1 MRQPKLIDY
10 ILLTTLSL
18 IWASAFFNIKIA
30 TYSFGPVTIAFLRV
44 FFGAIPVL
52 LLCYYK
58 NIKIEAFSKD
68 WHWFAMIGFINL
80 VAPFFLIA
88 YGVKSVQSNLA
99 AILMSTTPLSSTV
112 LGHFFTKNEKF
123 NLIKTFGILIGFSG
137 IVFLFSDNILIDE
150 NNFTSALLIL
160 LGSTCY
166 VVGGVLTLKISKK
179 KNENVT
185 GSILIW
191 AIIYVRAFGLGPFAG
206 LLSIFTADVG
216 TLGKLFSEATDNA
229 DKKQIEGI
237 TATGSNKSSIIRYGL
252 IPQIFP
258 IFISQSLYFFES
270 NTRSAVILGVVGAG
284 GIGLQ
289 LTERMKAQYW
299 DQTLFIIVLILI
311 MVAII
316 DSISRAIRKRIIYE

>member
-1 MRQPKLIDY
+1 MKQPKLLDY
-10 ILLTTLSL
+10 LLLILLAL

-30 TYSFGPVTIAFLRV
+30 TYSFGPITIAFLRV

-88 YGVKSVQSNLA
+88 YGIKSVQSNLA

-123 NLIKTFGILIGFSG
+123 NFIKTFGILIGFSG
-137 IVFLFSDNILIDE
+137 IVYLFSDNLLIDE
-150 NNFTSALLIL
+150 NNFSSALLIL

-166 VVGGVLTLKISKK
+166 VIGGVLTLKISRK

-191 AIIYVRAFGLGPFAG
+191 AIIILIPLVSFYEQPWDALPRLDSTISVVYLGLVSTGVAW
-206 LLSIFTADVG
+206 LLRFRILV
-216 TLGKLFSEATDNA
+216 KN
-229 DKKQIEGI
+229 
-237 TATGSNKSSIIRYGL
+237 GL
-252 IPQIFP
+252 IFQSQVSYLIP
-258 IFISQSLYFFES
+258 IFGTILSYIFLKELITTKIIISLI
-270 NTRSAVILGVVGAG
+270 AVIVG
-284 GIGLQ
+284 IFFVK
-289 LTERMKAQYW
+289 KA
-299 DQTLFIIVLILI
+299 
-311 MVAII
+311 
-316 DSISRAIRKRIIYE
+316 K

>member
-1 MRQPKLIDY
+1 MRQPKFLDY
-10 ILLTTLSL
+10 LLLVILAL

-112 LGHFFTKNEKF
+112 LGHFYTKNEKF
-123 NLIKTFGILIGFSG
+123 NFIKTLGILIGFSG
-137 IVFLFSDNILIDE
+137 IIYLFSDNLLISE
-150 NNFTSALLIL
+150 SNFFSALMIL

-166 VVGGVLTLKISKK
+166 VIGGVLTLKISKK
-179 KNENVT
+179 RNENVT

-191 AIIYVRAFGLGPFAG
+191 AIII
-206 LLSIFTADVG
+206 LLPLTF
-216 TLGKLFSEATDNA
+216 F
-229 DKKQIEGI
+229 IEEPWNNSPRLDSTI
-237 TATGSNKSSIIRYGL
+237 SVIYLGL
-252 IPQIFP
+252 ISTGVAWLLRFRILVNNGLIFQSQVSYLIP
-258 IFISQSLYFFES
+258 IFGTILSYIFLKELITTKVLVSLIAVCVGIYF
-270 NTRSAVILGVVGAG
+270 VK
-284 GIGLQ
+284 
-289 LTERMKAQYW
+289 KA
-299 DQTLFIIVLILI
+299 
-311 MVAII
+311 
-316 DSISRAIRKRIIYE
+316 K

>member
-10 ILLTTLSL
+10 FLLTILSL

-52 LLCYYK
+52 LLCYFK
-58 NIKIEAFSKD
+58 NIKVEAFSKD

-112 LGHFFTKNEKF
+112 LAHFYTKNEKF
-123 NLIKTFGILIGFSG
+123 NLVKTFGILIGFSG
-137 IVFLFSDNILIDE
+137 IVFLFSDNLLIDE
-150 NNFTSALLIL
+150 NNFASALLIL
-160 LGSTCY
+160 FGSTCY

-191 AIIYVRAFGLGPFAG
+191 AIIILLPLTFLIEQPFQTIPRTDSLISVIYLGIVPTGIAW
-206 LLSIFTADVG
+206 LLRFRILT
-216 TLGKLFSEATDNA
+216 TN
-229 DKKQIEGI
+229 
-237 TATGSNKSSIIRYGL
+237 GL
-252 IPQIFP
+252 IFQSQVSYLIP
-258 IFISQSLYFFES
+258 IFG
-270 NTRSAVILGVVGAG
+270 TILGYIFLKELITTKVLVSLIAVCIGIYFVKKG
-284 GIGLQ
+284 GNQ
-289 LTERMKAQYW
+289 K
-299 DQTLFIIVLILI
+299 II
-311 MVAII
+311 
-316 DSISRAIRKRIIYE
+316 

>member
-1 MRQPKLIDY
+1 MRQPKLFDY
-10 ILLTTLSL
+10 LLLTLLAL

-30 TYSFGPVTIAFLRV
+30 TYSYGPVTIAFLRV

-68 WHWFAMIGFINL
+68 WYLFAMIGFINL

-112 LGHFFTKNEKF
+112 LAHFYTKNEKF
-123 NLIKTFGILIGFSG
+123 NFVKTIGILIGFSG
-137 IVFLFSDNILIDE
+137 IIFLFSDNLLIDE
-150 NNFTSALLIL
+150 NNFISALLIL

-166 VVGGVLTLKISKK
+166 VVGGILTLKISKK

-191 AIIYVRAFGLGPFAG
+191 ATIILIPLASFVEQPWELTPRLDSTISVIYLGLVSTGIAW
-206 LLSIFTADVG
+206 LLRFRILV
-216 TLGKLFSEATDNA
+216 N
-229 DKKQIEGI
+229 
-237 TATGSNKSSIIRYGL
+237 NGL
-252 IPQIFP
+252 IFQSQVSYLIP
-258 IFISQSLYFFES
+258 IFG
-270 NTRSAVILGVVGAG
+270 TILSY
-284 GIGLQ
+284 IFLKE
-289 LTERMKAQYW
+289 LITFK
-299 DQTLFIIVLILI
+299 VLISLI
-311 MVAII
+311 AVCIGI
-316 DSISRAIRKRIIYE
+316 YFVRKADFKKTI

>member
-1 MRQPKLIDY
+1 MRQPKILDY
-10 ILLTTLSL
+10 LLLVLLAL

-30 TYSFGPVTIAFLRV
+30 TYSFGPITIAFLRV
-44 FFGAIPVL
+44 FFGAFPVL

-99 AILMSTTPLSSTV
+99 AILMSTTPLSSTI
-112 LGHFFTKNEKF
+112 LGHFYTKNEKF

-137 IVFLFSDNILIDE
+137 IIYLFSDNLLIND
-150 NNFTSALLIL
+150 NNIISALLIL

-166 VVGGVLTLKISKK
+166 VIGGVLTLKISKK

-191 AIIYVRAFGLGPFAG
+191 AVIILVPLV
-206 LLSIFTADVG
+206 IF
-216 TLGKLFSEATDNA
+216 FERPW
-229 DKKQIEGI
+229 EI
-237 TATGSNKSSIIRYGL
+237 TPRLDSSISVIYLGLVSTGIAWLLRFRILVNNGL
-252 IPQIFP
+252 IFQSQVSYLIP
-258 IFISQSLYFFES
+258 IFGTILSYIFLKELITFKILISLI
-270 NTRSAVILGVVGAG
+270 AVVVG
-284 GIGLQ
+284 IYFVK
-289 LTERMKAQYW
+289 KA
-299 DQTLFIIVLILI
+299 
-311 MVAII
+311 
-316 DSISRAIRKRIIYE
+316 K

>member
-10 ILLTTLSL
+10 FLLTILSL

-52 LLCYYK
+52 LLCYFK
-58 NIKIEAFSKD
+58 NIKVEAFSKD

-112 LGHFFTKNEKF
+112 LAHFYTKNEKF
-123 NLIKTFGILIGFSG
+123 NLVKTIGILIGFSG
-137 IVFLFSDNILIDE
+137 IVFLFSDNLLIDE
-150 NNFTSALLIL
+150 NNFVSALLIL

-185 GSILIW
+185 GSILVW
-191 AIIYVRAFGLGPFAG
+191 AIIILLPLTFLIEQPFQTMPRTDSLISAIYLGIVPTGIAW
-206 LLSIFTADVG
+206 LLRFRILT
-216 TLGKLFSEATDNA
+216 TN
-229 DKKQIEGI
+229 
-237 TATGSNKSSIIRYGL
+237 GL
-252 IPQIFP
+252 IFQSQVSYLIP
-258 IFISQSLYFFES
+258 IFG
-270 NTRSAVILGVVGAG
+270 TILGYIFLNELITTKVLVSLIAVCIGIYFVKKG
-284 GIGLQ
+284 GNKQKI
-289 LTERMKAQYW
+289 
-299 DQTLFIIVLILI
+299 
-311 MVAII
+311 
-316 DSISRAIRKRIIYE
+316 

>member
-1 MRQPKLIDY
+1 MKQPSLFDY
-10 ILLTTLSL
+10 FLLTILAL

-52 LLCYYK
+52 LLCYFK
-58 NIKIEAFSKD
+58 NIKIEAFSND

-112 LGHFFTKNEKF
+112 LGHLYLKNEKF
-123 NLIKTFGILIGFSG
+123 NFVKTIGILIGFSG
-137 IVFLFSDNILIDE
+137 IVFLFSDNLLIDE
-150 NNFTSALLIL
+150 NNFFSALLIL

-166 VVGGVLTLKISKK
+166 VIGGVLTLKISKK

-191 AIIYVRAFGLGPFAG
+191 ATIILIPLVAFIEQPWRIEPRLDSTISVIYLGLVSTGIAW
-206 LLSIFTADVG
+206 LLRFKILV
-216 TLGKLFSEATDNA
+216 KN
-229 DKKQIEGI
+229 
-237 TATGSNKSSIIRYGL
+237 GL
-252 IPQIFP
+252 IFQSQVSYLIP
-258 IFISQSLYFFES
+258 IFGTILSYIFLKEIITVKVLISLV
-270 NTRSAVILGVVGAG
+270 AVVVG
-284 GIGLQ
+284 IYFVK
-289 LTERMKAQYW
+289 KAN
-299 DQTLFIIVLILI
+299 
-311 MVAII
+311 
-316 DSISRAIRKRIIYE
+316 

>member
-1 MRQPKLIDY
+1 MKQPKLLDY
-10 ILLTTLSL
+10 LLLVTLAL

-58 NIKIEAFSKD
+58 DIKIEAFSKD

-112 LGHFFTKNEKF
+112 LGHFYTKNEKF
-123 NLIKTFGILIGFSG
+123 NFIKTFGILIGFSG
-137 IVFLFSDNILIDE
+137 ILYLFSDNLLIDE
-150 NNFTSALLIL
+150 NNFLSALLIL

-191 AIIYVRAFGLGPFAG
+191 AVIILIPLVSFIEQPWNVTPRLDSTISVIYLGLVSTGIAW
-206 LLSIFTADVG
+206 LLRFRILV
-216 TLGKLFSEATDNA
+216 N
-229 DKKQIEGI
+229 
-237 TATGSNKSSIIRYGL
+237 NGL
-252 IPQIFP
+252 IFQSQVSYLIP
-258 IFISQSLYFFES
+258 IFG
-270 NTRSAVILGVVGAG
+270 TILSY
-284 GIGLQ
+284 IFLKE
-289 LTERMKAQYW
+289 LITTK
-299 DQTLFIIVLILI
+299 VLISLI
-311 MVAII
+311 AVCVGIYFVRKA
-316 DSISRAIRKRIIYE
+316 DNKRIT

>member
-1 MRQPKLIDY
+1 MRQPKLLDY
-10 ILLTTLSL
+10 LLLVLLAL

-58 NIKIEAFSKD
+58 DIKIEAFSKD
-68 WHWFAMIGFINL
+68 WYWFAIIGFINL

-112 LGHFFTKNEKF
+112 LGHFYTKNEKF
-123 NLIKTFGILIGFSG
+123 NFIKTFGILIGFSG
-137 IVFLFSDNILIDE
+137 ILYLFSDNLLIDD
-150 NNFTSALLIL
+150 NNFFSAILIL

-191 AIIYVRAFGLGPFAG
+191 AIIILIPLVSFIEQPWSVIPRLDSTISVIYLGLVSTGIAW
-206 LLSIFTADVG
+206 LLRFRILV
-216 TLGKLFSEATDNA
+216 N
-229 DKKQIEGI
+229 
-237 TATGSNKSSIIRYGL
+237 NGL
-252 IPQIFP
+252 IFQSQVSYLIP
-258 IFISQSLYFFES
+258 IFG
-270 NTRSAVILGVVGAG
+270 TILS
-284 GIGLQ
+284 
-289 LTERMKAQYW
+289 
-299 DQTLFIIVLILI
+299 FIFLKELITTKVLISLI
-311 MVAII
+311 AVCVGIYFV
-316 DSISRAIRKRIIYE
+316 RKADNKKTT